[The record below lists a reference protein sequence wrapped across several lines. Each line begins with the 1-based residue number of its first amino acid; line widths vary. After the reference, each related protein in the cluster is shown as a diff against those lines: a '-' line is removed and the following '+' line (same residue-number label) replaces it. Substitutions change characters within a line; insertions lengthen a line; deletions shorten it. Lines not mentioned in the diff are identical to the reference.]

1 MADAA
6 GTPTLIEHDL
16 TNSDINVTAI
26 PTVSLQLPVRNL
38 RYLLQQLIDLL
49 FAEMEKSE
57 KTDLPNEYDT
67 AYGAPFKLTIG
78 PGRKSYDISKEQVE
92 YLRSLFFSWTKIT
105 AILQV
110 SISTL
115 QRRRKEFGLSDELE
129 QYSVTFWQLQ
139 RNCWNCSNINITVC

>member
-1 MADAA
+1 MCE
-6 GTPTLIEHDL
+6 LFFSMSEL
-16 TNSDINVTAI
+16 
-26 PTVSLQLPVRNL
+26 
-38 RYLLQQLIDLL
+38 QLIDLL
-49 FAEMEKSE
+49 FPEMETSE

-67 AYGAPFKLTIG
+67 AYGVPFKLTIG

-92 YLRSLFFSWTKIT
+92 YLRSLFFSWTKIA

-110 SISTL
+110 NISTL

-139 RNCWNCSNINITVC
+139 RNCWNSSNINITVC